1 MDTHTLS
8 TRPRSAPSSDTRP
21 ASTERRGE
29 APAGTPVTAAPLPHP
44 DTLWRAVAERD
55 TRYEGIFVL
64 AVRTTGIFCRPG
76 CPARTPAR
84 RNVDFFRTPKEA
96 MARGFRPCLR
106 CRPMEP
112 RGEAPAPIRALMREV
127 QADPTRRLRD
137 RDLRARGLDPATV
150 RRWFQRH
157 HGMTFQGW
165 QRGLRLA
172 GALGALA
179 RGEGVSRAA
188 FGSGYDSLSGFQEA
202 LRTLTGRSPSRSRD
216 AMVVHL
222 SQLPTP
228 LGPMLLGATD
238 EAVVLLEFTDRRML
252 ETQLRR
258 LERQLDCVF
267 VPGTPGP
274 GATGPGAALEE
285 ELARYFAGELREF
298 TVPLAA
304 PGSDFQQRVWAGLRE
319 IPYGET
325 RSYGE
330 QARALGDPKAVRA
343 VARANGDNRIAI
355 VIPCH
360 RVIGADGKLTGYGGG
375 LERKRFLLEL
385 EQGRVAGGQTA
396 LGL

>member
-1 MDTHTLS
+1 MDTFIS
-8 TRPRSAPSSDTRP
+8 PTRPRSAPSS
-21 ASTERRGE
+21 
-29 APAGTPVTAAPLPHP
+29 AGSDSLAAAHQVANPPSPLPHP
-44 DTLWRAVAERD
+44 DTLWAAVAERD

-84 RNVDFFRTPKEA
+84 RNVDFFRTPREA
-96 MARGFRPCLR
+96 MAHGFRPCLR

-112 RGEAPAPIRALMREV
+112 RGDAPTPIRVLMREV

-188 FGSGYDSLSGFQEA
+188 FDSGYDSLSGFQEA

-252 ETQLRR
+252 ETQLKR

-267 VPGTPGP
+267 VPGST
-274 GATGPGAALEE
+274 APGAALEE
-285 ELARYFAGELREF
+285 ELERYFAGELREF

-385 EQGRVAGGQTA
+385 EQGRMEGGQTA

>member
-1 MDTHTLS
+1 MNTPTVQ
-8 TRPRSAPSSDTRP
+8 PSALP
-21 ASTERRGE
+21 
-29 APAGTPVTAAPLPHP
+29 PLPDP
-44 DTLWRAVAERD
+44 DILWQAVVDRD
-55 TRYEGIFVL
+55 TRFEGIFVL
-64 AVRTTGIFCRPG
+64 AVRSTGIFCRPG

-84 RNVDFFRTPKEA
+84 RNVAFFRSPREA
-96 MARGFRPCLR
+96 LAHGFRPCLR

-112 RGEAPAPIRALMREV
+112 RGDAPAAIRALMRDVE
-127 QADPTRRLRD
+127 ADPTRRVRD
-137 RDLRARGLDPATV
+137 ADLRGRGLDPAAV
-150 RRWFQRH
+150 RRWFHRH
-157 HGMTFQGW
+157 HGMTFHGW

-179 RGEGVSRAA
+179 RGDGVSQAA
-188 FGSGYDSLSGFQEA
+188 FDSGYDSLSGFQEA

-222 SQLPTP
+222 SQPSTP

-252 ETQLRR
+252 ETQLKR

-267 VPGTPGP
+267 VPGSTAVGR
-274 GATGPGAALEE
+274 ALEE
-285 ELARYFAGELREF
+285 ELGRYFAGELREF
-298 TVPLAA
+298 TVPLAT
-304 PGSDFQQRVWAGLRE
+304 PGTDFQQRVWEVLRT

-330 QARALGDPKAVRA
+330 QARALGDPAAVRA

-385 EQGRVAGGQTA
+385 ERGRVAGGQTA
-396 LGL
+396 LGF

>member
-8 TRPRSAPSSDTRP
+8 APPRSAPSSGTRP
-21 ASTERRGE
+21 DSTARRGE
-29 APAGTPVTAAPLPHP
+29 VSAAETAIATPLPHP
-44 DTLWRAVAERD
+44 DTLWRAVVERD

-76 CPARTPAR
+76 CPARTPSR
-84 RNVDFFRTPKEA
+84 RNVEFFRSPREA

-112 RGEAPAPIRALMREV
+112 RGEAPEPIRALMRDV

-157 HGMTFQGW
+157 HGMTFHGW

-179 RGEGVSRAA
+179 RGDGVSRAA
-188 FGSGYDSLSGFQEA
+188 FDSGYDSLSGFQEA

-222 SQLPTP
+222 SQLSTP

-238 EAVVLLEFTDRRML
+238 DAVVLLEFTDRRML
-252 ETQLRR
+252 ETQLKR

-267 VPGTPGP
+267 VPGSG
-274 GATGPGAALEE
+274 GPGAALEK
-285 ELARYFAGELREF
+285 ELGRYFAGELREF
-298 TVPLAA
+298 TVPLVT
-304 PGSDFQQRVWAGLRE
+304 PGSPFQQRVWSGLRE

-325 RSYGE
+325 RSYGQ

-385 EQGRVAGGQTA
+385 ERSRAAGGQTA